1 MLPYFKYTE
10 DVQNFCM
17 LMGYTIDYTAA
28 LNKNVCM
35 YGLDDRL
42 TPYIT
47 TFNLEVTE
55 HPLIPSEKVFEYLTL
70 MLNGYSREK
79 AVNELNVVGNGR
91 LVSP

>member
-10 DVQNFCM
+10 DVHNFCL
-17 LMGYTIDYTAA
+17 LMGFTIDPAVA
-28 LNKNVCM
+28 LNTNVCM
-35 YGLDDRL
+35 YDLEGRL

-79 AVNELNVVGNGR
+79 AVEKLGVVR
-91 LVSP
+91 D